1 MTRFVYPHTMSISF
15 TIEKKLKKGLGR
27 AGVLKTPHGS
37 ILTPA
42 FVSVGTKATVKAITP
57 EQLKDL
63 GAQVVLANTYHLH
76 LQPGE
81 AFIKKAGGL
90 GKFMHWDGPTMTD
103 SGGFQAF
110 SLGAAFGKSLSKVSN
125 SKDESRVKISP
136 RLMEVSQGLPLAKVD
151 EDGVTFKSIIDGS
164 LKRFTPE
171 KSIQI
176 QQAIGADI
184 IFTFDECTSP
194 DETKKYQIEAMDR
207 THRWAVRSLAE
218 HKKNKKTKQALFG
231 IVQGGRHKDLRIK
244 SAKTIGA
251 MDFDGF
257 GIGGSFTKEDM
268 GTAVRWVNEILPEE
282 KPRHLLGIGEI
293 RDLFE
298 AVENG
303 CDLFD
308 CVIPTRLGRN
318 GSLMTSTGRVNIPN
332 SKFRNSLEP
341 LDKNCDCY
349 TCKNYTVGYLA
360 HLYRAKEI
368 LAGTLGSIHNLHF
381 TIKTVANI
389 RQSIL
394 EGKFDAYKKSFF
406 KVFK

>member
-1 MTRFVYPHTMSISF
+1 MSAIEF
-15 TIEKKLKKGLGR
+15 KIEKRLKKGLGR
-27 AGVLKTPHGS
+27 AGVLKTPHGN

-81 AFIKKAGGL
+81 ALIKKAGGL

-110 SLGAAFGKSLSKVSN
+110 SLGAAFGKSLSKVSGSN
-125 SKDESRVKISP
+125 DDSRKVLSP
-136 RLMEVSQGLPLAKVD
+136 RLMDVSQGLPLAKVD

-176 QQAIGADI
+176 QRAIGADI

-207 THRWAVRSLAE
+207 THRWALRSLVE
-218 HKKNKKTKQALFG
+218 HKRSGKRNTQALFG

-244 SAKTIGA
+244 SAKVIGA

-318 GSLMTSTGRVNIPN
+318 GSLMTSIGKINILN
-332 SKFRNSLEP
+332 SRFRNSLEP

-349 TCKNYTVGYLA
+349 TCKNFSVGYLA

-368 LAGTLGSIHNLHF
+368 LAGTLGSIHNLRF
-381 TIKTVANI
+381 TIRTVERMREA
-389 RQSIL
+389 IL
-394 EGKFDAYKKSFF
+394 ENKFAAFKKDFLRRYKK
-406 KVFK
+406 

>member
-1 MTRFVYPHTMSISF
+1 
-15 TIEKKLKKGLGR
+15 L
-27 AGVLKTPHGS
+27 
-37 ILTPA
+37 
-42 FVSVGTKATVKAITP
+42 
-57 EQLKDL
+57 
-63 GAQVVLANTYHLH
+63 
-76 LQPGE
+76 
-81 AFIKKAGGL
+81 
-90 GKFMHWDGPTMTD
+90 
-103 SGGFQAF
+103 
-110 SLGAAFGKSLSKVSN
+110 
-125 SKDESRVKISP
+125 
-136 RLMEVSQGLPLAKVD
+136 
-151 EDGVTFKSIIDGS
+151 
-164 LKRFTPE
+164 
-171 KSIQI
+171 
-176 QQAIGADI
+176 
-184 IFTFDECTSP
+184 
-194 DETKKYQIEAMDR
+194 KKYQIEAMDR

-218 HKKNKKTKQALFG
+218 HKKNKKGNQALFG

-332 SKFRNSLEP
+332 AKFRNSLEP

-349 TCKNYTVGYLA
+349 TCKNYSVGYLA

-381 TIKTVANI
+381 TIKTVTNI

-394 EGKFDAYKKSFF
+394 EGKFEAYKKSFF
-406 KVFK
+406 KIFK